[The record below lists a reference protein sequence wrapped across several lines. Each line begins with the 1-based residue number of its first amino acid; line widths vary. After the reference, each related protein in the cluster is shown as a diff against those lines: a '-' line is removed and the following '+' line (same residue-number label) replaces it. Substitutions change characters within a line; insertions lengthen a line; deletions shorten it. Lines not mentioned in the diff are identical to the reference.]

1 MFLTCR
7 SPLLYRCNECNK
19 GFMRHERYMT
29 HLRWH
34 SGEQHNTFSIDDD
47 DDDDDSV
54 VSGKRQRAKIR
65 YATLSVIAGERPYQ
79 CNMCEKS
86 FRDRS
91 ELNRHSRRH
100 TGDLPYK

>member
-1 MFLTCR
+1 MHMYFGSYGKVKNNHLCQ
-7 SPLLYRCNECNK
+7 

-34 SGEQHNTFSIDDD
+34 SGE
-47 DDDDDSV
+47 
-54 VSGKRQRAKIR
+54 
-65 YATLSVIAGERPYQ
+65 RPFA
-79 CNMCEKS
+79 CAMCEKS

>member
-1 MFLTCR
+1 MYVVHMIYLTLRTCAF
-7 SPLLYRCNECNK
+7 RCNECNK

-34 SGEQHNTFSIDDD
+34 SGMYCN
-47 DDDDDSV
+47 
-54 VSGKRQRAKIR
+54 AKTLPM
-65 YATLSVIAGERPYQ
+65 YTLCKATTRLIILGERPYA

>member
-1 MFLTCR
+1 
-7 SPLLYRCNECNK
+7 
-19 GFMRHERYMT
+19 MRHERYMT

-34 SGEQHNTFSIDDD
+34 SGKVTENSKADFFQANLFPQLFSFL
-47 DDDDDSV
+47 
-54 VSGKRQRAKIR
+54 
-65 YATLSVIAGERPYQ
+65 LSGERPYL
-79 CNMCEKS
+79 CSMCEKS

>member
-1 MFLTCR
+1 MFEFMVESSLVQR
-7 SPLLYRCNECNK
+7 SCRCNECDNK

-34 SGEQHNTFSIDDD
+34 SGKFFNTDNVKEDIQSQDTVGRF
-47 DDDDDSV
+47 
-54 VSGKRQRAKIR
+54 
-65 YATLSVIAGERPYQ
+65 LAGERPFE